1 MDHILTLTEEHV
13 RYLIGIDGGG
23 TRSRLLA
30 VTLDGKVLGT
40 AKGKSTSVESNPISV
55 VRQNL
60 LQLIQSFTLAHQLS
74 LADCAALCFG
84 TAGMDTQA
92 SKRKLEQMLV
102 SLDLQC
108 PSSVVNDA
116 EIALHANTHGGPG
129 IILISGTGSICY
141 GSNKAGDV
149 FRVGG
154 FGYILGDEGSSYWVA
169 RKGISAALHAHDTSG
184 PPTRML
190 NDFCRA
196 LKMQEIEEII
206 DFVYQ
211 KNKSDLGKLSYVV
224 TAAHEQ
230 GDEPAGRIME
240 EALEA
245 LFLHVKTVVE
255 KLDMRQDSFPLLLG
269 GGFLLSSEW
278 LLSRITRQV
287 EAYLPLVTVKPM
299 SVIAEWGAIYHA
311 AALIGMDISQINP
324 DRLTGKVS

>member
-1 MDHILTLTEEHV
+1 MLPVLHRQTWREEYLK
-13 RYLIGIDGGG
+13 YLIGIDGGG

-30 VTLDGKVLGT
+30 VTLEGRVIGT

-60 LQLIQSFTLAHQLS
+60 MQLLQSFTLEHNLS

-92 SKRKLEQMLV
+92 SKRKLEQMLI
-102 SLDLQC
+102 LMDLQC

-149 FRVGG
+149 FRTGG

-169 RKGISAALHAHDTSG
+169 RKGISAALHALDTSG

-190 NDFCRA
+190 NDFCKA
-196 LKMQEIEEII
+196 LNMQEIEEII
-206 DFVYQ
+206 DFVYL
-211 KNKSDLGKLSYVV
+211 KNKSDLGKLSYLV
-224 TAAHEQ
+224 TNAHQ
-230 GDEPAGRIME
+230 SGDAQASAIME
-240 EALEA
+240 EAVEA
-245 LFLHVKTVVE
+245 LFLNVTTIVE
-255 KLDMRQDSFPLLLG
+255 KLNMREDNFPLLLG
-269 GGFLLSSEW
+269 GGFLLANEW
-278 LLSRITRQV
+278 LLSRITKRV
-287 EAYLPLVTVKPM
+287 HEYLPVISVKPM

-311 AALIGMDISQINP
+311 AALINLDINQINP
-324 DRLTGKVS
+324 DNC